1 VSTSTNLRL
10 DDQLCFALYAATNA
24 VTRAYRPLLEA
35 VGLTYPQYLV
45 MMVLWERDAQP
56 IHEIASRLNLAS
68 HAVTP
73 IVHRLETAGL
83 VTRTRVGT
91 DRRVVTVALTPAG
104 SQVESAASA
113 AQFSVVDQTRLCGT
127 ELTDLRDD
135 LRDLVSRMNSLSAGE
150 AQTTDRAGGHERD
163 RDTAHSP

>member
-1 VSTSTNLRL
+1 MSTSTNLRL

-35 VGLTYPQYLV
+35 LGLTYPQYLV

-56 IHEIASRLNLAS
+56 IHEIASRLSLAS

-91 DRRVVTVALTPAG
+91 DRRVVTVTLTPLGTHA
-104 SQVESAASA
+104 QSAASA
-113 AQFSVVDQTRLCGT
+113 AQFSVVEQTRLCGT

-135 LRDLVSRMNSLSAGE
+135 LRDLVARMNGAPAGQAQATGPSAGKE
-150 AQTTDRAGGHERD
+150 RKRVAGPPH
-163 RDTAHSP
+163 